1 MASTTRKR
9 RRPGAGRPPEG
20 AAGEPVSGYP
30 RVTVRLPPAT
40 KDTLSALSALRR
52 VPVWKLIDLAVRA
65 YVKTLPA
72 AERRVVA
79 QFTAKMDR
87 A

>member
-9 RRPGAGRPPEG
+9 LRPGAGRPPEG
-20 AAGEPVSGYP
+20 AGGEPVSGYP
-30 RVTVRLPPAT
+30 RITVRLPPTT

-52 VPVWKLIDLAVRA
+52 VPVWKMIDLTIGA